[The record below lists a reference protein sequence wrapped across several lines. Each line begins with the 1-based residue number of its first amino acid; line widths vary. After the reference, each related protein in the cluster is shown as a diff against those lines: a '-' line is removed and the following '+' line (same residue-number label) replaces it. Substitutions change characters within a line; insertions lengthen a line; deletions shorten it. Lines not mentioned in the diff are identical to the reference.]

1 LKEEKQMIQV
11 RNVIRIAYD
20 ADGNLQH
27 VVDLDVSTA
36 AELPDMGDVIGGGKV
51 LPTSTANIIQTGAW
65 ARLDEDGKWYAADGS
80 GEVTAEAASSLSAP
94 LTLGKTVKPAVIEPE
109 SFEPDE
115 LKEQEI
121 EEEETEPEPTESEVV
136 EDER

>member
-1 LKEEKQMIQV
+1 MVEV

-20 ADGNLQH
+20 ANGTLQH

-36 AELPDMGDVIGGGKV
+36 AELPAIGAVVGGGKV

-80 GEVTAEAASSLSAP
+80 GEVSTEAASSLSVSP

-115 LKEQEI
+115 LENEI
-121 EEEETEPEPTESEVV
+121 EEETDPEPTESEVT

>member
-1 LKEEKQMIQV
+1 MVEV

-20 ADGNLQH
+20 ANGNLQH

-36 AELPDMGDVIGGGKV
+36 AELPAMGDVVGGGKV
-51 LPTSTANIIQTGAW
+51 LPTSTANIIQAGAW
-65 ARLDEDGKWYAADGS
+65 TRLDEDGKWYAADGS
-80 GEVTAEAASSLSAP
+80 GEVSTEAASALSAP
-94 LTLGKTVKPAVIEPE
+94 MTLGKTVKPDVVEPE

-115 LKEQEI
+115 LEEQKI
-121 EEEETEPEPTESEVV
+121 EEEETEPEPTESEVT